1 MKYNLNVYQL
11 GQLLDAIAKNYDLEL
26 LSKIKLSGGWMT
38 MTGKVSIVSIPENK
52 LVLKGN
58 NIITLKIQDSG
69 YEGSLIKITGA
80 KEGKFDIDIS
90 ATKYKE
96 IKSTGINLNKVKINE
111 NECKLRI
118 DEDMIFTI
126 RKASVEN
133 ILTIINSI

>member
-11 GQLLDAIAKNYDLEL
+11 GQLLDVIAKNYDLEL

-38 MTGKVSIVSIPENK
+38 MTGKVSIVSVPANK
-52 LVLKGN
+52 LVLNGN

-69 YEGSLIKITGA
+69 CQGSLIKITGT
-80 KEGKFDIDIS
+80 KENKFDIDIS

-133 ILTIINSI
+133 ILNIINSI